1 MMAAAARG
9 GVILPCAGALRPPG
23 ETRIVSASLQQAST
37 ALQAEPAL
45 RGLTREEV
53 LARRAAGLGNDVRLE
68 TTRSY
73 WQILRQNAF
82 TFINVVLYVTSAIL
96 VAMGLYGDALVTAGL
111 VLLNVVIAVAQEG
124 RAKHKLDRIA
134 LLTRPAVTVI
144 REGAATTV
152 DPLEIVAGD
161 LIRVA
166 PGDQLVVDGQIVRGE
181 LELDESLLTGESEPV
196 TKRAGDLVY
205 SGSFCVA
212 GSGVYEAQRVG
223 RESRASQLTIRAR
236 TFRQEKTPLQRD
248 IELIIRVMV
257 IVVVLV
263 AGPVMID
270 LAVRLVEVITHWLG
284 PLNEPLSAA
293 LDHAYEG
300 YSAREIVRAAAV
312 VVALVPQGL
321 ALMIV
326 VTYAAAALRL
336 AGRGALVQ
344 AANAIESLSHV
355 DLLCLDKTG
364 TLTSNQ
370 LTLETLEPLTGSP
383 DELRRLLGDVVASQG
398 DRNRTSE
405 ALATACPGQARP
417 VAEAVPFSS
426 ARKWSAVAFEDTA
439 LPGVFVLGAPDVLAT
454 ALRPGWDLRPRV
466 EAWTKQGRRVLLFAR
481 RAERISLHDETG
493 QPRLPPD
500 LEPLALLVLADVL
513 RPEARMVMERFAALG
528 IHLKLISGDDPRAVA
543 ALAQQTGFPEA
554 IGIVSGEELERA
566 DEREFAELAQR
577 GTVFGRTTPEQKE
590 RLIRAFRDQGH
601 YVAMIGD
608 GVNDVLALKQA
619 NVGIAMR
626 SGSAATRGVADLI
639 LLQDSFAVLP
649 LAFHEGQRIMGGMR
663 DIVSLFLTRSLS
675 VLAVI
680 LGAGLAGAPFPIT
693 PKHNSLL
700 ALLTV
705 GIPTL
710 ALAAWSKPARDS
722 GRLLR
727 KVLPFVIP
735 AVLFFAPVALTLYL
749 AWWRATGDATLART
763 VLTVTAVVA
772 GLLLIP
778 FVQPPTPAWVGGDEL
793 SGDWRPTILSGLLL
807 LLLLIGLE
815 RSDFRRAFELA
826 ALTWSDLLVI
836 ALACAGWAFAL
847 RWAWRTH
854 LLARL
859 LGRSPG
865 SITSF

>member
-1 MMAAAARG
+1 M
-9 GVILPCAGALRPPG
+9 
-23 ETRIVSASLQQAST
+23 SASVHQTST
-37 ALQAEPAL
+37 APRVEQPL
-45 RGLTREEV
+45 RGLTRDEV
-53 LARRAAGLGNDVRLE
+53 LARRAAGLGNDIRLE

-73 WQILRQNAF
+73 RQILRQNAF
-82 TFINVVLYVTSAIL
+82 TFINVVLYVTSGVL
-96 VAMGLYGDALVTAGL
+96 VGMGLYGDALVTAGL
-111 VLLNVVIAVAQEG
+111 VLLNVAIAVAQEG
-124 RAKHKLDRIA
+124 RAKHKLDHIA
-134 LLTRPAVTVI
+134 LLTRPTVTVI
-144 REGAATTV
+144 RDSETAAINPAEV
-152 DPLEIVAGD
+152 VVGD
-161 LIRVA
+161 LIQVA

-196 TKRAGDLVY
+196 TKRAGDPVY

-212 GSGVYEAQRVG
+212 GSGVYVAQRVG

-236 TFRQEKTPLQRD
+236 SFRQEKTPLQRD

-270 LAVRLVEVITHWLG
+270 LAVRFVEVITHWLG

-344 AANAIESLSHV
+344 SANAIESLSHV
-355 DLLCLDKTG
+355 NLLCLDKTG

-370 LTLETLEPLTGSP
+370 LTLETLESLTGSP

-405 ALATACPGQARP
+405 ALAAACPGQARR
-417 VAEAVPFSS
+417 VVEAVPFSS
-426 ARKWSAVAFEDTA
+426 ARKWSAVAFDDAA
-439 LPGVFVLGAPDVLAT
+439 LSGVFVLGAPDVLAS
-454 ALRPGWDLRPRV
+454 ALRPGWDLQPRV
-466 EAWTKQGRRVLLFAR
+466 EAWAKQGRRVLLFAR
-481 RAERISLHDETG
+481 RAAGVPLHDENG
-493 QPRLPPD
+493 QPRVPLD

-513 RPEARMVMERFAALG
+513 RSEARAVMERFAALG

-543 ALAQQTGFPEA
+543 ALAQQAGFPEA
-554 IGIVSGEELERA
+554 IRIVSGEELERA

-577 GTVFGRTTPEQKE
+577 GTIFGRTTPEQKE
-590 RLIRAFRDQGH
+590 RLIRAFRDRGS
-601 YVAMIGD
+601 YVAMVGD

-639 LLQDSFAVLP
+639 LLHDSFAVLP

-675 VLAVI
+675 VLGLI

-722 GRLLR
+722 GQLLR

-735 AVLFFAPVALTLYL
+735 AVLLFTPVALTLYL
-749 AWWRATGDATLART
+749 AWWHATGDAALART
-763 VLTVTAVVA
+763 ILTVAATVA
-772 GLLLIP
+772 GVLLIP

-793 SGDWRPTILSGLLL
+793 SGDWRPTILGTLLL
-807 LLLLIGLE
+807 LALLIGLE
-815 RSDFRRAFELA
+815 HPKFRQVFELSP
-826 ALTWSDLLVI
+826 LTWSELVV
-836 ALACAGWAFAL
+836 AGLACAGWAVAL

-854 LLARL
+854 LLSRL

-865 SITSF
+865 S